1 MLTLATQVSPFPA
14 CMGIIAYSIF
24 VEMCLHE
31 TFLGLFLD
39 SFYLSSSVRSLF
51 LMQVICLLMS
61 VLKGLH
67 QLKCLY
73 PKTWNTSV
81 VDKWNLL
88 KNSAPFVTN
97 DIPAISR
104 RANCLRET
112 WRWLSSAGSASMCL
126 TRDETQFLSDRAQ
139 CLQRFQFISFISH
152 SPSGLFKL
160 QLKSLLPHTQSKA
173 ISYANNTI

>member
-1 MLTLATQVSPFPA
+1 MLTLATRVSPFPA

-39 SFYLSSSVRSLF
+39 GFYLSSSVRSLF

-73 PKTWNTSV
+73 PKTWNTGV
-81 VDKWNLL
+81 VGKWNLL
-88 KNSAPFVTN
+88 KNSAPFVTM

-104 RANCLRET
+104 RALGRLGGGWAVQVLPACV
-112 WRWLSSAGSASMCL
+112 WLEMRPSFCL
-126 TRDETQFLSDRAQ
+126 TEPSVSRDFSLFLLYLTLRLD
-139 CLQRFQFISFISH
+139 C
-152 SPSGLFKL
+152 LFKL